1 MAKKFGRATIRV
13 NGTTL
18 DTEKGST
25 LDPGGTKREPR
36 PGSNTTSGFT
46 EELVPAKIEATIL
59 FGEGDSLTDLNA
71 LINATVLFETDTGQ
85 TYIVR
90 DAYCA
95 EPVTLTEGEGKA
107 KLVLMGSAAEEMR

>member
-13 NGTTL
+13 NGKAL

-25 LDPGGTKREPR
+25 LDPGGVKREPR

-46 EELVPAKIEATIL
+46 EELVPAKVEVTVL

-71 LINATVLFETDTGQ
+71 IVGATVLFETDVGS

-90 DAYCA
+90 DAYCS
-95 EPVTLTEGEGKA
+95 EPVVLTEGEGKA
-107 KLVLMGSAAEEMR
+107 KLVLMGTAAEEMR